1 MGCCSDDGE
10 NDGGDR
16 SVAVMPIGTVALLE
30 EVKWFDELSES
41 SEDSVDED
49 SNVLCKCIGVQRFN
63 IVQIERLEP

>member
-1 MGCCSDDGE
+1 
-10 NDGGDR
+10 
-16 SVAVMPIGTVALLE
+16 MPIGTVALLE